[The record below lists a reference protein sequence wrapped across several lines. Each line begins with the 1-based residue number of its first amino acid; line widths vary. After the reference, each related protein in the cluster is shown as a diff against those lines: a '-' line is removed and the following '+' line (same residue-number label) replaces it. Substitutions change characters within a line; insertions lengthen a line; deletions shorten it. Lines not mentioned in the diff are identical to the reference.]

1 MKTHIVPSIIALAA
15 MSTLA
20 GCVAE
25 SGNPS
30 EESVG
35 NQGEAL
41 VCPNQAG
48 TNAAIAAFAV
58 AYGTEA
64 HRWQILDDFQPAVGT
79 YNQQTIAPKSTGA
92 CANHACPMTEEILR
106 YADAKNDGKIVYDG
120 QVLSAY
126 NFASRLY
133 TGYTNMVTYRN
144 NRMYPVPAHR
154 IDFMAWST
162 GNSCSTDVTYSAHN
176 TSGGLLTN
184 PDDLT
189 NALRF
194 ADGNG
199 VNPYLFTYDSQGK
212 PHVRFTAD
220 TVTVDPTGGTSGD
233 GSGTPGPAA
242 GCQAFSRDKVNFKI
256 STNPDVFVAGNGY
269 YCNCPERG
277 INNNAG
283 HMRLDDPSAPS
294 TFMCRSY

>member
-1 MKTHIVPSIIALAA
+1 MKTRIVPFIALAA

-25 SGNPS
+25 SGTA

-35 NQGEAL
+35 TQGEAL

-64 HRWQILDDFQPAVGT
+64 HRWQILADFVPAVGS
-79 YNQQTIAPKSTGA
+79 YNQQTIAPSTTGK

-106 YADAKNDGKIVYDG
+106 YADAKMDGKVVYDG

-133 TGYTNMVTYRN
+133 TGYQNMQSYKSGGRF
-144 NRMYPVPAHR
+144 PVPAHK
-154 IDFMAWST
+154 IDFLKWST
-162 GNSCSTDVTYSAHN
+162 GTICSTDVTYSAH
-176 TSGGLLTN
+176 TDTGGMLSN
-184 PDDLT
+184 PDLLT

-199 VNPYLFTYDSQGK
+199 VNPYLFVYDSANQ

-233 GSGTPGPAA
+233 GSTSTNAPAA
-242 GCQAFSRDKVNFKI
+242 GCQAISRDKVNFKI
-256 STNPDVFVAGNGY
+256 STNPDVFVVGNGY
-269 YCNCPERG
+269 SCDCPERG
-277 INNNAG
+277 ITNSAG
-283 HMRLDDPSAPS
+283 HMRLDDPSAPN
-294 TFMCRSY
+294 TFFCRTY